1 MTGPVSGRRNEDHIP
16 MSIRHYLYRA
26 PSLSV
31 SEAIDAVRD
40 GALIVDVRRQ
50 FEWNRTHIPGAVHL
64 PLEQLTAG
72 CAELPEDRLLIT
84 FCTGGL
90 RSYGAANVL
99 IEYGFEAKNMSGGL
113 VDWRAAGGALEVGGR

>member
-1 MTGPVSGRRNEDHIP
+1 

-26 PSLSV
+26 PALSAR
-31 SEAIDAVRD
+31 EAIDAVRD

-64 PLEQLTAG
+64 PLEQLTSG
-72 CAELPEDRLLIT
+72 CENLPDDRLLIT

-90 RSYGAANVL
+90 RSYGAANLL
-99 IEYGFEAKNMSGGL
+99 IEYGFDAKNMSGGL
-113 VDWRAAGGALEVGGR
+113 VDWRAAGGELEVERRQEH